1 MKTKIITS
9 LKKELLVIELPT
21 AETKISIGLHCIGI
35 KPLPIGK
42 YASDINGYYHIYTEM
57 FHGFKLLGSPD
68 EIKEEDAEE
77 LVRSGSYTTTFWNY
91 KTNDTHKSNQLKTA
105 IESFR
110 SALESEIYWENPYG
124 KEPIENLQSSTFG
137 GEKIIIHRNPMNILW
152 HEAESRT
159 FDKKRVKIF
168 VKN

>member
-9 LKKELLVIELPT
+9 LKKELLVIELPRVCDY
-21 AETKISIGLHCIGI
+21 ELTKEGI
-35 KPLPIGK
+35 FVKEHGSHL
-42 YASDINGYYHIYTEM
+42 SDFIEGSYT
-57 FHGFKLLGSPD
+57 LLGSPD
-68 EIKEEDAEE
+68 EIKEEDVRD
-77 LVRSGSYTTTFWNY
+77 LVGEGFNISANKKVF
-91 KTNDTHKSNQLKTA
+91 NDYNDDCNCFKTA
-105 IESFR
+105 LESFN
-110 SALESEIYWENPYG
+110 SALESEILWENPYG